1 MPDATRYGDVETL
14 KEWIAEDPTQVLNAN
29 DQSYDTLLGDLLD
42 AASRRIDDD
51 CGRIFY
57 EQTATARS
65 FYPNRVGVVEVTD
78 LLSVTSILIDTDG
91 DDVAETTLA
100 STDYV
105 LEPLTEESGIG
116 VARYQRIRAA
126 RNGAYMFAYRWKMT
140 VTGSWGYVDSQG
152 RAPDS
157 IRTAAMILASRWFMR
172 RHAKFGRMVIP
183 ESGMTETLPVNDPD
197 YAMLIQPYI
206 HDERLL
212 DFA

>member
-1 MPDATRYGDVETL
+1 MADETRYGSVEEL
-14 KEWIAEDPTQVLNAN
+14 KAWLAEDPTQVLDAN
-29 DQSYDTLLGDLLD
+29 DQSMDRMLGSLLD

-57 EQTATARS
+57 KQTATTRS
-65 FYPNRVGVVEVTD
+65 FYPNRVGVIEVVD
-78 LLSVTSILIDTDG
+78 LLSVDSILIDTDG

-100 STDYV
+100 TTDYV

-126 RNGAYMFAYRWKMT
+126 RNGGYSFGYRWKVT
-140 VTGSWGYVDSQG
+140 VTGTWGYVDSQN

-157 IRTAAMILASRWFMR
+157 IRAAAVILASRWFMR